1 METAG
6 NYRLTPGI
14 VFKCTEI
21 LNPMFC
27 AWERPGTTGQLQLQ
41 KQSDRR
47 SKSQEKRSDFWLPE
61 TSAGWADGSE

>member
-1 METAG
+1 
-6 NYRLTPGI
+6 
-14 VFKCTEI
+14 
-21 LNPMFC
+21 MFC